1 MQPKE
6 PLSQSSSTSYVNKCS
21 VVPAQRAPAPLML
34 AQGFLQKIK
43 VLMQNTVLD
52 GSQGEDEAV
61 GFSFQFASL
70 FWSYWRRKEDG
81 EGVQPHYMTPYSEF
95 P

>member
-1 MQPKE
+1 MCSTLQPKVA
-6 PLSQSSSTSYVNKCS
+6 LSQSSSTSYVNKYS
-21 VVPAQRAPAPLML
+21 VLPARRPPAPLMP

-43 VLMQNTVLD
+43 VLMQDIALD

-70 FWSYWRRKEDG
+70 F
-81 EGVQPHYMTPYSEF
+81 
-95 P
+95 